1 MLDLALK
8 AEIPMIRVSTDDL
21 IHFEKVLQSIAGT
34 KNVAKMDTLSGVAL
48 HKISTALWTTN
59 EKLVTPDNYEMLHDK
74 GKSVVFVNVAR
85 SDLLFDAGLVLPTKK
100 LLQTT
105 VSQFTTEDLSHVL
118 TGLSLKAVDEILRL
132 TSARFGNLNP
142 HSIKAMR
149 ALMGKPIQGLYLMD
163 AELDF
168 YHPNEVLQMWL
179 DTNAKYFLGKTTK
192 AALRPRGL
200 LLDGPPGTGKSLAAK
215 YIAGKLNVPLF
226 RLDISMSLNKYIGE
240 SEARL
245 MQSLSQLE
253 EQEPCV
259 VLLDEVEKI
268 FTHDADSGVL
278 TRMMS
283 QLLWWLA
290 EHKHQVLTIMTTN
303 NRTKIPSEL
312 YRKGRVDHVFD
323 IGLLSNGVAHQVAV
337 AYLTKLMAPKKP
349 TLKEITAI
357 KFQTGQEYTP
367 AQVISH
373 VLELV
378 KENGWCTD

>member
-1 MLDLALK
+1 
-8 AEIPMIRVSTDDL
+8 
-21 IHFEKVLQSIAGT
+21 
-34 KNVAKMDTLSGVAL
+34 MDTD
-48 HKISTALWTTN
+48 I
-59 EKLVTPDNYEMLHDK
+59 
-74 GKSVVFVNVAR
+74 
-85 SDLLFDAGLVLPTKK
+85 
-100 LLQTT
+100 
-105 VSQFTTEDLSHVL
+105 
-118 TGLSLKAVDEILRL
+118 
-132 TSARFGNLNP
+132 
-142 HSIKAMR
+142 
-149 ALMGKPIQGLYLMD
+149 
-163 AELDF
+163 DF
-168 YHPNEVLQMWL
+168 YHPNDMLVMWL
-179 DTNAKYFLGKTTK
+179 ETNSKYFLSKTTK
-192 AALRPRGL
+192 QALRPRGL

-259 VLLDEVEKI
+259 CMLDEVEKI

-337 AYLTKLMAPKKP
+337 AYLAKLMAPKKP

-378 KENGWCTD
+378 KDKGWCAD